1 MTLTLCITKV
11 GAQASLKESLKL
23 NLRNECRSTIFYKL
37 FLTPELVFNMTTAT
51 TPKEHGKYVIIVEKS
66 HVKPRDKTSF

>member
-1 MTLTLCITKV
+1 M
-11 GAQASLKESLKL
+11 ESLKL

-51 TPKEHGKYVIIVEKS
+51 TPKELGKYVIIVEKS
-66 HVKPRDKTSF
+66 HVKPRLTKHRFKNVVNEYLFRSNAT